1 MYYQKC
7 LKYCAC
13 IKRMTD
19 PRNLE
24 HLEEINNERIELHK
38 ELCNFCGLEWDDTK
52 EFTDNLPMTTVEQQA
67 DWLNNKTK
75 ERVEE
80 YWWYITLN
88 LYHDSWYLTYDFSK
102 EDQERAHVK
111 RKEYGDAC
119 IAVRDKRAGKE
130 LPMQKYREFLKI
142 VDEVNE
148 HRLINNAKMIRLRKK
163 MRENPESVVDN
174 RYYLQWV
181 SSYVG
186 IPYEPLNN
194 LIKKTLEDK
203 GWGEYYFNQELLKI
217 IRSYIK

>member
-1 MYYQKC
+1 MS
-7 LKYCAC
+7 
-13 IKRMTD
+13 D

-38 ELCNFCGLEWDDTK
+38 ELCNFCGLEWNDTK

-67 DWLNNKTK
+67 DWLNEKIK

-102 EDQERAHVK
+102 EDKERAHVK
-111 RKEYGDAC
+111 RKEYNDAC

-130 LPMQKYREFLKI
+130 LPLQKYREFLKI

-148 HRLINNAKMIRLRKK
+148 YRLIDNEKMIRLRKK
-163 MRENPESVVDN
+163 MKDKPESVVDN
-174 RYYLQWV
+174 RYYLQWIA
-181 SSYVG
+181 SYVG
-186 IPYEPLNN
+186 IPYEPLNS
-194 LIKKTLEDK
+194 LIKKTVENK
-203 GWGEYYFNQELLKI
+203 EWGAYEFNQKLLEI
-217 IRSYIK
+217 IRSYIKYV

>member
-38 ELCNFCGLEWDDTK
+38 ELCNFCGLPFYDTK

-67 DWLNNKTK
+67 DWLNKKIK
-75 ERVEE
+75 EKVDE

-88 LYHDSWYLTYDFSK
+88 LYHDSWYLTYHFDK
-102 EDQERAHVK
+102 KDADRAHVK
-111 RKEYGDAC
+111 RKEYNEAC
-119 IAVRDKRAGKE
+119 IAVRDKRAGE
-130 LPMQKYREFLKI
+130 DLPLQKYREFLKI
-142 VDEVNE
+142 VDEVDE
-148 HRLINNAKMIRLRKK
+148 HRLVDNSEIIRLRKK
-163 MRENPESVVDN
+163 MREKPESVVDN
-174 RYYLQWV
+174 RYYLQWIAA
-181 SSYVG
+181 YVG
-186 IPYEPLNN
+186 IPIESLNN
-194 LIKKTLEDK
+194 LIKKTLENK
-203 GWGEYYFNQELLKI
+203 EWGEYEFNQNLLKI